1 VAGLA
6 ARQFGVV
13 SIGQLLSLGLTYDEI
28 RGLVAQGFLH
38 RLFRGVF
45 AVGHRNVGQ
54 WGWLMAASLA
64 TSDDSFLTHR
74 TSAATRG
81 LRAINTH
88 AIDVT
93 VVSGKTRSRD
103 RLVIHRTSK
112 PPHPEDI
119 TTSNGIR
126 ISSLPRMFIELA
138 ATETPQELER
148 LITASARKQL
158 LNVDAVERALE
169 RHAGRP
175 GVGILKAAFRRYRPG
190 PDRKSGLE
198 RTFDGALD
206 RNPDIPKAQKNVIVD
221 GWELDNY
228 WPEFGLDVE
237 LDGRPYHIAVRDI
250 EKDRLR
256 DTKLFVRHGIVT
268 LRFTDF
274 RIEYSLAGCLDDI
287 RAAIARSRRGR
298 AASAL

>member
-1 VAGLA
+1 VSALA
-6 ARQFGVV
+6 AKQFGVV
-13 SIGQLLSLGLTYDEI
+13 SLAQLLALGLTYGEI

-45 AVGHRNVGQ
+45 AVGHRNINK

-64 TSDDSFLTHR
+64 TPDDSFLTHR

-93 VVSGKTRSRD
+93 IVSGKARSRD
-103 RLVIHRTSK
+103 RLIIHRTSQ
-112 PPHPEDI
+112 PPHEEDI
-119 TTSNGIR
+119 TTRNGIR
-126 ISSLPRMFIELA
+126 ISSLPRMLIELA
-138 ATETPQELER
+138 PTESPAELER

-158 LNVDAVERALE
+158 LNIGAVERALE

-198 RTFDGALD
+198 RTFDRALD
-206 RNPDIPKAQKNVIVD
+206 RNPDIPKPQKNVLVD
-221 GWELDNY
+221 DWELDNY
-228 WPEFGLDVE
+228 WPQFGLDVE
-237 LDGRPYHIAVRDI
+237 LDGRPYHLAVRDI
-250 EKDRLR
+250 EKDKYR

-274 RIEYSLAGCLDDI
+274 RIEYDLAGCLDDI
-287 RAAIARSRRGR
+287 REVIKLRRRIAS
-298 AASAL
+298 